1 MRGKKAKAI
10 RREVYG
16 PDMSPAVRPYTQEKV
31 RGGTQLNAG
40 PLRRLYQ
47 KAKRANR

>member
-16 PDMSPAVRPYTQEKV
+16 EDLSPQVRPYTHEKV
-31 RGGTQLNAG
+31 RGGTRLHAG

-47 KAKRANR
+47 KAKRGNR